1 MKRIFL
7 IFFAGFLITSCNNE
21 PATEEILSEIDDKRK
36 SIKELESEITSL
48 QEKINTDSL
57 NAYADTYQVPVEVK
71 EIMPEAFDHFI
82 EVNGTVSAIEEA
94 YISPET
100 NGQIKAI
107 YVDEGDRVY
116 QGQLLARLNSSVID
130 NNIIEA
136 ETSLE
141 LAEKVY
147 LKQKELWDQQIGS
160 EIQFLEAKNRYESA
174 KARLSTLKAQLDM
187 ANIKAP
193 FAGIVDDI
201 MLKEGELASPGMQL
215 IQLVNLKQLK
225 VLADISER
233 YLNSIEKGDKV
244 TLQFPAFPEIEK
256 EVTIKRV
263 GQVINPQS
271 RTFEIEMHVPNND
284 ENLKP
289 NIISTVLIN
298 DFSSDSALVVPSIII
313 KEDNKGSYLYK
324 AVAGPEGNFRALKT
338 YVIPQMYYQEE
349 AMIKE
354 GISSGDRVVTTGY
367 TLISDGV
374 GLDIQ

>member
-1 MKRIFL
+1 M
-7 IFFAGFLITSCNNE
+7 
-21 PATEEILSEIDDKRK
+21 
-36 SIKELESEITSL
+36 
-48 QEKINTDSL
+48 
-57 NAYADTYQVPVEVK
+57 
-71 EIMPEAFDHFI
+71 
-82 EVNGTVSAIEEA
+82 
-94 YISPET
+94 
-100 NGQIKAI
+100 
-107 YVDEGDRVY
+107 
-116 QGQLLARLNSSVID
+116 
-130 NNIIEA
+130 
-136 ETSLE
+136 
-141 LAEKVY
+141 
-147 LKQKELWDQQIGS
+147 
-160 EIQFLEAKNRYESA
+160 
-174 KARLSTLKAQLDM
+174 LKA
-187 ANIKAP
+187 
-193 FAGIVDDI
+193 
-201 MLKEGELASPGMQL
+201 GELASPGMQL

-244 TLQFPAFPEIEK
+244 TLQFPAFPDIEK

-298 DFSSDSALVVPSIII
+298 DFTSDSALVVPSIII

-324 AVAGPEGNFRALKT
+324 AVAGPEGTFRSLKT

-349 AMIKE
+349 SMIKE